1 MAQLLFWIYL
11 FNTGVLLNHSF
22 NEVFWQQN
30 PDWSKNQLAKSR
42 YLLMQLSLV
51 FVLIYGYLI
60 LTNRLSENPATLM
73 IFGIGSFIG
82 IIHYLLTVKGRRK
95 TGQLLTKAG
104 IYVIFLV
111 INFPLYFLAEE
122 GLLLLKDNHSSGFL
136 FSFLWAVGGIILIN
150 VNKRSFLEKKYKTK
164 YILFTAIITLQ
175 MCLSLCLIVR
185 NLVLQTPDMPEPIS
199 SW

>member
-1 MAQLLFWIYL
+1 MVQLLFWIYL

-22 NEVFWQQN
+22 NKVFWRQN
-30 PDWSKNQLAKSR
+30 PDWSKNRLAKSR

-51 FVLIYGYLI
+51 FVLIYGYFV
-60 LTNRLSENPATLM
+60 LTDRLSENPVTLM

-95 TGQLLTKAG
+95 TEQLLIKVG
-104 IYVIFLV
+104 IYAIFLV

-136 FSFLWAVGGIILIN
+136 FSFLWAVGGIILIIA
-150 VNKRSFLEKKYKTK
+150 NKGSYLVKRYKTK
-164 YILFTAIITLQ
+164 YILFSAIIILQ
-175 MCLSLCLIVR
+175 MCLSLCLIIR
-185 NLVLQTPDMPEPIS
+185 NLAGQSPG
-199 SW
+199 